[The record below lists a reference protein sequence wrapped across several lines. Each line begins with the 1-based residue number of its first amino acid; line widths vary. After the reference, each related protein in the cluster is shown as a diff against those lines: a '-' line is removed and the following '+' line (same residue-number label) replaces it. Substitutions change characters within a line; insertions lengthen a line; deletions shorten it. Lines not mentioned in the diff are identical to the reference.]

1 MPEFAIHRMQK
12 LKSFAVLRQV
22 AGHNHRLVDTPN
34 ADPDRQADNQ
44 VLVGTTDVEAD
55 VRSRIEAA
63 GLNPAKLRKN
73 GVIAVELLYSASPE
87 YFRPNGE
94 GYV

>member
-22 AGHNHRLVDTPN
+22 SEHNHRLIDTPN
-34 ADPDRQADNQ
+34 ADPERQANNQ
-44 VLVGTTDVEAD
+44 VLFGTTDVEAD
-55 VRSRIEAA
+55 VKSKIQAA
-63 GLNPAKLRKN
+63 GLDPTKTRKN

-87 YFRPNGE
+87 YFRPDDQ
-94 GYV
+94 